1 MKGRDLFIKLIVTIV
16 SILFGITFIFSG
28 FVKAVDPLGFT
39 YKIEDYLISFQLTQF
54 IPLALSLA
62 VILIVLEVTLG
73 VLTILGIYRK
83 WTSLF
88 AVLFMVIMTPLTLY
102 IAIAN
107 PVKDCGCFGD
117 ALIISNWN
125 TFYKNIVL
133 LTFAIVLFVY
143 RSHISPFYSRKTKPY
158 ALVYVILFFLT
169 ICFYSLIYLPII
181 DFRPYHVGSNL
192 TEKMSEDMEHGDVY
206 ENIYV
211 YEKNGKEKEFTEDN
225 FPWEDSTWTFVEL
238 KSKLIKEG
246 DKPEIQDFAI
256 IAYQKDLNG
265 LFEKTDNITERI
277 LSQPLSLLLVSLSL
291 DDISERKIPHIQ
303 SLANYAVKKSIEMHI
318 VTASDEN
325 AIGRFNEKMGEERLN
340 YASMDE
346 LTLKTIIRSNPGVVL
361 LKEGV
366 VQAKWSKNRMPDK
379 AKLNKIISKHQ
390 IGSKDMPNNN
400 YALKLLIICFVFI
413 TPLLGIKW
421 YDRIYLNPQGIK

>member
-1 MKGRDLFIKLIVTIV
+1 MKRRDLFIKLIVIIV

-54 IPLALSLA
+54 IPMALSFA

-73 VLTILGIYRK
+73 VLIILGIYRK

-88 AVLFMVIMTPLTLY
+88 AVLFMVVMTPLTLY

-143 RSHISPFYSRKTKPY
+143 RRHISPFYSRKTKPY
-158 ALVYVILFFLT
+158 ALVYVILFFMS

-181 DFRPYHVGSNL
+181 DFRPYHVGSNI
-192 TEKMSEDMEHGDVY
+192 TKKMGEDMKHGDVY

-211 YEKNGKEKEFTEDN
+211 YEKDGKEKEFTEDSY
-225 FPWEDSTWTFVEL
+225 PWEDSTWTFVEL

-256 IAYQKDLNG
+256 IAYQKDSNG
-265 LFEKTDNITERI
+265 LYAKTTDITEDI

-291 DDISERKIPHIQ
+291 DDISERKIAHIQ
-303 SLANYAVKKSIEMHI
+303 SLAYFATKNFIDMYV

-325 AIGRFNEKMGEERLN
+325 AIERFDKNIREEKLN

-366 VQAKWSKNRMPDK
+366 VQAKWSKNRMPDR
-379 AKLNKIISKHQ
+379 AKLNKIISKYQ
-390 IGSKDMPNNN
+390 IGLENVPNNN

-413 TPLLGIKW
+413 IPLLGLKW
-421 YDRIYLNPQGIK
+421 YDKIYLNPQVIK